1 MFGSLAD
8 GLLNPLGGVSVS
20 SSFSERWTFQRNPA
34 PRPSFWHAVIPV
46 HETKH
51 RVAVQIEAG
60 HEGPS
65 EGQARLVADLQGRYL
80 WYFSMALMRLKPAF
94 NRHIGDQR
102 KLQSMRDEFYPT
114 AALLRPFPSFDWR
127 TCGKWELTF
136 RAVSRPEYVFAVG
149 FFGERAHV
157 VLVDRD

>member
-1 MFGSLAD
+1 LLGSSED
-8 GLLNPLGGVSVS
+8 GLLSPLGGASVS
-20 SSFSERWTFQRNPA
+20 STSLEGWTFERNPA
-34 PRPSFWHAVIPV
+34 PRPSFWHAVIPI

-51 RVAVQIEAG
+51 RVEVRIEAN
-60 HEGPS
+60 HQGPS
-65 EGQARLVADLQGRYL
+65 EGQARLVADLQARYL
-80 WYFSMALMRLKPAF
+80 WYFSMALIRLKPAF

-114 AALLRPFPSFDWR
+114 SALLRPFPSFDWR

-136 RAVSRPEYVFAVG
+136 RAVSRAEYVFTVG
-149 FFGERAHV
+149 FLGERAHV